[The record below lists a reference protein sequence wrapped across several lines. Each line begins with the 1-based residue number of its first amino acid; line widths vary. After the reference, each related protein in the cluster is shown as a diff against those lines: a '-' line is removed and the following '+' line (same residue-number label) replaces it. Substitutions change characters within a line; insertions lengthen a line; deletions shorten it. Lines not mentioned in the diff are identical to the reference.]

1 MRVMKVVA
9 APAKV
14 ELPTTHVRRGKV
26 TVSVAARGDLQGG
39 NTEMVTV
46 PMVGNDSTTITYL
59 RDPGEMVEA
68 GDVIVELDTT
78 QQEYTLREAEAD
90 LAEAQQQ
97 VALAQANAQA
107 ADLDNRLALQQ
118 SESDVVNAE
127 LEVQRNA
134 VLAAQRARQ
143 NEISLESAR
152 MRLHQAQ
159 QNMDNKSATSTASVA
174 IQQAN
179 LNKAKM
185 QAEMVKKIIESMSV
199 KSKTAGY
206 VNIQPNT
213 RGMMMMYT
221 GMMLQPA
228 QVGDTVFSGMA
239 IAQIPD
245 FKSWEVSARVGELD
259 RGHLAVNQKVTVSIV
274 ALPGKSFPGHVK
286 LLGGTSGPAW
296 DRRFDCRIE
305 LEQPAAEMRP
315 GMTSNMLIT
324 AESLDDVLWIPS
336 QALYENGGKT
346 FVYLK
351 TQEGFMPRDVTL
363 VSRSESQAV
372 IKGLNEGDVVAM
384 SNPEQQTKNSAGP
397 QNGAMKALQK

>member
-286 LLGGTSGPAW
+286 LLGRDFRPGLGPALRLQNRTGTAS
-296 DRRFDCRIE
+296 RRNAAGHDIE
-305 LEQPAAEMRP
+305 HVDYRRVAGRRAVDPLA
-315 GMTSNMLIT
+315 S
-324 AESLDDVLWIPS
+324 
-336 QALYENGGKT
+336 AL
-346 FVYLK
+346 
-351 TQEGFMPRDVTL
+351 
-363 VSRSESQAV
+363 
-372 IKGLNEGDVVAM
+372 
-384 SNPEQQTKNSAGP
+384 
-397 QNGAMKALQK
+397 